1 MDLLPE
7 SRRESF
13 IDRVFYNIKDVYA
26 VNSKLG
32 EALLKRQ
39 QTYSVIPE
47 VGDLFLEHVVNFAPF
62 VLYGA
67 NQIEA
72 KYEFEHE
79 KSMNS
84 AFSRFVEVRRD
95 CLFYCFSSVWSRRII
110 SDPYRHM
117 FFLVLSFFVCL
128 GNGEK
133 TRVEKAGAERILD
146 QAHNSFGSLSA
157 FA

>member
-47 VGDLFLEHVVNFAPF
+47 VGDIFLEHVVNFAPF

-84 AFSRFVEVRRD
+84 AFSKFVEVRRGLSIL
-95 CLFYCFSSVWSRRII
+95 LFQAN
-110 SDPYRHM
+110 
-117 FFLVLSFFVCL
+117 LV
-128 GNGEK
+128 E
-133 TRVEKAGAERILD
+133 
-146 QAHNSFGSLSA
+146 AHYFRSLSLYVLCYILSSCV
-157 FA
+157 

>member
-7 SRRESF
+7 SRREAF

-39 QTYSVIPE
+39 QAYAVIPE
-47 VGDLFLEHVVNFAPF
+47 VGDIFLEHVVNFSPF
-62 VLYGA
+62 VQYGA

-79 KSMNS
+79 KNS
-84 AFSRFVEVRRD
+84 NSVFSKFVEVRARLVYH
-95 CLFYCFSSVWSRRII
+95 CLSWTF
-110 SDPYRHM
+110 
-117 FFLVLSFFVCL
+117 
-128 GNGEK
+128 
-133 TRVEKAGAERILD
+133 
-146 QAHNSFGSLSA
+146 
-157 FA
+157 

>member
-32 EALLKRQ
+32 ESLLKRQ

-47 VGDLFLEHVVNFAPF
+47 VGDIFLEHVVNFAPF

-84 AFSRFVEVRRD
+84 AFSKFVEVRRGLSILLFQS
-95 CLFYCFSSVWSRRII
+95 CLVEAHYFRFLM
-110 SDPYRHM
+110 PY
-117 FFLVLSFFVCL
+117 VLLAHSFFVRL

-146 QAHNSFGSLSA
+146 QAHNSFGSLPA
-157 FA
+157 LT

>member
-1 MDLLPE
+1 LPE

-13 IDRVFYNIKDVYA
+13 IDRVFYNIKDVYN

-39 QTYSVIPE
+39 QAYAVIPE
-47 VGDLFLEHVVNFAPF
+47 VGDIFLEHVVNFSPF

-79 KSMNS
+79 KNS
-84 AFSRFVEVRRD
+84 NNGFAKFVEV
-95 CLFYCFSSVWSRRII
+95 
-110 SDPYRHM
+110 
-117 FFLVLSFFVCL
+117 
-128 GNGEK
+128 
-133 TRVEKAGAERILD
+133 
-146 QAHNSFGSLSA
+146 
-157 FA
+157 